1 MTATEIHVIPE
12 LVNPELQSI
21 ESRIVELLQ
30 QDRYRWQELAQL
42 ALLVRRERLYL
53 KRGMRSFTAWIKGI
67 AEASGRQPS
76 LFWRYLKAAV
86 YYLRQVKS
94 EDIERIGEIKAAPE
108 ALDRLEKIERQ
119 APRPVFEAM
128 RDKVMAGEATVSE
141 CRQVE
146 RQYRPENNLSNRG
159 RPLKGAEGDYAYLG
173 YWRTAKE
180 REATQAQSESLS
192 REQITQLLQHS
203 IEAYVLTW
211 SRDCTE
217 ADYVARNHAFYS
229 GLKVYP
235 NNQSQSQTLESLAII
250 RWDLIQPKAVFAVAT
265 KNCLA
270 EFTQQQEWG
279 SYLNLCHYFSIAIPK
294 QDTALQQA
302 IRQQTPSHVGILLVD
317 LEATPTEATGELN
330 YGVEVARKPKRTEAN
345 AVGVIYEALYD
356 EVMTWKR

>member
-1 MTATEIHVIPE
+1 MAAVEVHVIPE
-12 LVNPELQSI
+12 LKNPELQTI

-86 YYLRQVKS
+86 YYLRQVES

-128 RDKVMAGEATVSE
+128 REKVMAGEATVLE

-146 RQYRPENNLSNRG
+146 RQYRPENALSNRG
-159 RPLKGAEGDYAYLG
+159 RPIKGAEGDYAYLG
-173 YWRTAKE
+173 QWRSAKE
-180 REATQAQSESLS
+180 RETLKAEAESLS
-192 REQITQLLQHS
+192 REQVTQLLQHAV
-203 IEAYVLTW
+203 EAYVLTW
-211 SRDCTE
+211 SRDC
-217 ADYVARNHAFYS
+217 AGASYVARNHAFYTN
-229 GLKVYP
+229 LKIP
-235 NNQSQSQTLESLAII
+235 QGNQLQILESIAVV
-250 RWDLIQPKAVFAVAT
+250 RWDLAQPKAVFAVAT

-270 EFTQQQEWG
+270 TFEQQQDWTI
-279 SYLNLCHYFSIAIPK
+279 YLNLCHYFSLAIPK
-294 QDTALQQA
+294 QDIALQQA

-317 LEATPTEATGELN
+317 LNTTPSEATGELS
-330 YGVEVARKPKRTEAN
+330 YVVEVARKPKRTDAN
-345 AVGVIYEALYD
+345 AVGVVYEALYD
-356 EVMTWKR
+356 EVMAWKR